1 MKSFLNVPK
10 KVQYGLLLVSHLAEN
25 ALDAAAGLPVALDV
39 VAEATG
45 ASQGFLEEIAGDL
58 RRAGLIEGRRGRV
71 GGYVLARP
79 ASEITV
85 YDIVVAVHGPMAIA
99 ECATARRGFSV
110 WGTVQDRMIETLTS
124 MTLDKMLSEKRK
136 VISDVKV

>member
-10 KVQYGLLLVSHLAEN
+10 RVQYGLLLVSHLAEQSFE
-25 ALDAAAGLPVALDV
+25 DTAGVPVALDV

-58 RRAGLIEGRRGRV
+58 RRSGLIEGRRGRV

-85 YDIVVAVHGPMAIA
+85 YDIVVAVHGPLAMA
-99 ECATARRGFSV
+99 ECAT
-110 WGTVQDRMIETLTS
+110 
-124 MTLDKMLSEKRK
+124 
-136 VISDVKV
+136 

>member
-10 KVQYGLLLVSHLAEN
+10 KVQYGLMLVSHLAEN
-25 ALDAAAGLPVALDV
+25 VTTGGQPVALDV

-71 GGYVLARP
+71 GGYVLARIP
-79 ASEITV
+79 EMITV
-85 YDIVVAVHGPMAIA
+85 YDIVVALHGPVSMA
-99 ECATARRGFSV
+99 ECATARKGFSV
-110 WGTVQDRMIETLTS
+110 WGTVQDRLVETLTS
-124 MTLDKMLSEKRK
+124 MTVAEVIGTEVAKHKMTA
-136 VISDVKV
+136 

>member
-10 KVQYGLLLVSHLAEN
+10 KVQYGLMLVSHLAEN
-25 ALDAAAGLPVALDV
+25 VTTGGQPVALDV

-71 GGYVLARP
+71 GGYVLAKAP
-79 ASEITV
+79 ETITV
-85 YDIVVAVHGPMAIA
+85 YDVVVAVHGPLAMAD
-99 ECATARRGFSV
+99 CATTRRSFSV
-110 WGTVQDRMIETLTS
+110 WGVVQDRMIETLTGITVGQ
-124 MTLDKMLSEKRK
+124 MATWKELAK
-136 VISDVKV
+136 